1 MTAVEIHELPFNI
14 PSFPLLTGVLNGIRK
29 RFFCRVKVIFTEIK
43 LRQLEVCL
51 SIAGT
56 EFNRFFIGV
65 NSRIHL
71 IVSSVKFSKSDMV
84 NTTFR
89 IRCNVLLREFKCLIG
104 FVRISVGI
112 NKSVLILRI
121 LRVRFE

>member
-1 MTAVEIHELPFNI
+1 M
-14 PSFPLLTGVLNGIRK
+14 LNGICK
-29 RFFCRVKVIFTEIK
+29 RFFCRVKVIFTEIE
-43 LRQLEVCL
+43 LRQLEKRL

-56 EFNRFFIGV
+56 EFNRFFIRV

-71 IVSSVKFSKSDMV
+71 IVSSVELSKPDMV

-89 IRCNVLLREFKCLIG
+89 IRCNVLLREFKCFIG
-104 FVRISVGI
+104 FVGISVGI

-121 LRVRFE
+121 LWISFKQSTPDVNCFIVLILA